1 MKSAQL
7 QPDFRTLAEFRYQ
20 IRRFLHFSDVAAERV
35 GIEPQQ
41 HQLLLALKGLPRGT
55 PPTIGAL
62 AERLQLRHHSTVELV
77 DRLVERGFLIRLRA
91 TDDRRRVLIRPTRA
105 GEECLAGLA
114 SFHLQELRSAGPEF
128 VALLQSLAQNAAGP
142 RSSPGIKNGK

>member
-41 HQLLLALKGLPRGT
+41 HQLLLALKGL
-55 PPTIGAL
+55 
-62 AERLQLRHHSTVELV
+62 
-77 DRLVERGFLIRLRA
+77 
-91 TDDRRRVLIRPTRA
+91 
-105 GEECLAGLA
+105 
-114 SFHLQELRSAGPEF
+114 RSAGPEF

>member
-1 MKSAQL
+1 MKSC
-7 QPDFRTLAEFRYQ
+7 QPDFQALAEFRYQ
-20 IRRFLHFSDVAAERV
+20 IRRFLHFSDAAAERV

-41 HQLLLALKGLPRGT
+41 HQLLALKGLPRGT

-91 TDDRRRVLIRPTRA
+91 TDDRRRVLIRLTRA

-114 SFHLQELRSAGPEF
+114 SYHLQELRSAGPEF
-128 VALLQSLAQNAAGP
+128 VALLQS
-142 RSSPGIKNGK
+142 

>member
-1 MKSAQL
+1 MKSC
-7 QPDFRTLAEFRYQ
+7 QPDFHALAEFRYQ
-20 IRRFLHFSDVAAERV
+20 IRRFLHFSDAAAERV

-55 PPTIGAL
+55 APTIGAL

-91 TDDRRRVLIRPTRA
+91 TEDRRRVLIRLTRA
-105 GEECLAGLA
+105 GEDCLNALA
-114 SFHLQELRSAGPEF
+114 SHHLQELRSAGPEF
-128 VALLQSLAQNAAGP
+128 VAVLQSLAQNAAGP
-142 RSSPGIKNGK
+142 RLSPGIKNGK

>member
-1 MKSAQL
+1 MKSCR
-7 QPDFRTLAEFRYQ
+7 PDFRALAEFRYQ
-20 IRRFLHFSDVAAERV
+20 IRCFLRFSDAAAERA

-41 HQLLLALKGLPRGT
+41 HQLLLALKGLPRST

-91 TDDRRRVLIRPTRA
+91 TDDRRRVLIRLTRA

-114 SFHLQELRSAGPEF
+114 SYHLQELRSAGPEF
-128 VALLQSLAQNAAGP
+128 VAVLQSLAQNVAGP